1 MYSRGVRLL
10 DGAYMTQE
18 LRIEAASS
26 KGDTNSK
33 SEMVSVAYASII
45 DPYVLLKMTDG
56 TLQLV
61 TGGRNMLNN
70 SIC

>member
-1 MYSRGVRLL
+1 
-10 DGAYMTQE
+10 MTQE

-26 KGDTNSK
+26 KGDSNSK
-33 SEMVSVAYASII
+33 SDVVSVAYASII

-61 TGGRNMLNN
+61 TGGRNMLTNAV
-70 SIC
+70 

>member
-1 MYSRGVRLL
+1 MQVFSRGVRLL

-18 LRIEAASS
+18 LRIEAPSS
-26 KGDTNSK
+26 KVDGISK
-33 SEMVSVAYASII
+33 SDSVFVAYASIV

-61 TGGRNMLNN
+61 TGGKPGTL
-70 SIC
+70 